1 MDNEYLK
8 GEFKTNIF
16 QIETDDRSPFSS
28 DSLILTTVERGG
40 ERGPTDKDPATEK
53 TARSHL

>member
-16 QIETDDRSPFSS
+16 RIETDDQSPFSS
-28 DSLILTTVERGG
+28 DSLILTTVERAKRRDGALLINTPPK
-40 ERGPTDKDPATEK
+40 R
-53 TARSHL
+53 